1 MEIYE
6 ARDFMGYMYV
16 KSEFVFFKRSHI
28 AHAYF
33 FHVEPLEL
41 IDECH
46 IIVFVGSVAVYV
58 NGMEAQYSRS
68 SDHSC
73 S

>member
-1 MEIYE
+1 
-6 ARDFMGYMYV
+6 MGYMYV
-16 KSEFVFFKRSHI
+16 KSEFVLFKKKSHC
-28 AHAYF
+28 ACYF